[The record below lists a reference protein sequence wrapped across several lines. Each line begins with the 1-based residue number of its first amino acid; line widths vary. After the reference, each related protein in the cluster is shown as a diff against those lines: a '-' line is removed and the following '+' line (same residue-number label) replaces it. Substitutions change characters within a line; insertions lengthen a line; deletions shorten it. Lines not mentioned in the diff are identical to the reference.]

1 MRKLLHLARADFWER
16 TRRYSFLMT
25 LGAAVYLG
33 WATIAGYGGMDVGG
47 YRGVYNSAWIGTM
60 VAMTTTVLVALVGFY
75 IVKNAVDRD
84 RQTRVGEILATT
96 PISRAQYLL
105 GKLIS
110 NFAVLAAI
118 VAVLAVAALV
128 MQLIQGEERHIH
140 LWALLSPFLLVTIP
154 VIAFTGALALFF
166 ETVPGLRGGFGNIA
180 YFFLWGFLLAA
191 PAITKAGWADLV
203 CILPVEASVKAAAKA
218 NFEEY
223 KGGFSIGFGPRR
235 NYQTMRTFEWNG
247 VDWTAERLAQR
258 LGILAAALGLALL
271 PALWFD
277 RFDPA
282 RGRPLEELARRA
294 KRKGPERAATDSGEA
309 APREAPRPAEAHL
322 TPLGDRELEP
332 RFVRVFL
339 AELRLLL
346 KGHRWWWYA
355 GAAGLLI
362 ASATTPLQNAREVVL
377 PLVWLWPVLLWSS
390 LGTRETRHATDQL
403 LFCAPHPLRWQ
414 LPAAWAAGVVLAALT
429 GSVIGLR
436 LLLAG
441 DAAAFAAWTVGALFI
456 PTLALTLGVWSGTS
470 KFFEGFYTVLWYVGP
485 LQHTPTLDFLG
496 TTPAAIEARAPLT
509 FLLLTAVLGGLAFAG
524 RRRQLQL
531 RDSTGGLLARLR
543 RS

>member
-1 MRKLLHLARADFWER
+1 
-16 TRRYSFLMT
+16 
-25 LGAAVYLG
+25 
-33 WATIAGYGGMDVGG
+33 
-47 YRGVYNSAWIGTM
+47 M

-96 PISRAQYLL
+96 PISRAHYLL
-105 GKLIS
+105 GKLLS

-128 MQLIQGEERHIH
+128 MQLAKAEDRHVD
-140 LWALLSPFLLVTIP
+140 LWALLSPFLLVTLP
-154 VIAFTGALALFF
+154 VIAFTGALAVFF

-191 PAITKAGWADLV
+191 PATTKTAWADLV

-223 KGGFSIGFGPRR
+223 KGGFSIGIGPRR
-235 NYQTMRTFEWNG
+235 NYQEMRTFVWNG

-258 LGILAAALGLALL
+258 LGILAAALGLTLL

-282 RGRPLEELARRA
+282 RRRALDGFSRRA
-294 KRKGPERAATDSGEA
+294 KRKSSERDATDSDEAALRA
-309 APREAPRPAEAHL
+309 APRATHVHL
-322 TPLGDRELEP
+322 TPLAEQALKP
-332 RFVRVFL
+332 RFTGVFL

-346 KGHRWWWYA
+346 KGQRWWWYA

-362 ASATTPLQNAREVVL
+362 ASIAAPLQNAREVVL
-377 PLVWLWPVLLWSS
+377 PLVWLWPVLLWSA
-390 LGTRETRHATDQL
+390 LGTREARHATDQL
-403 LFCAPHPLRWQ
+403 LFSAPHPVRWQ
-414 LPAAWAAGVVLAALT
+414 LPASWAAGVVLAGLT

-441 DAAAFAAWTVGALFI
+441 DAAAVAAWTVGALFI
-456 PTLALTLGVWSGTS
+456 PTLALALGVWSGTS

-485 LQHTPTLDFLG
+485 LQHTPGLDFLG
-496 TTPAAIEARAPLT
+496 TTQAAIEAGAPLG
-509 FLLLTAVLGGLAFAG
+509 FLVLTAVLAGLALAG
-524 RRRQLQL
+524 HQRQLL
-531 RDSTGGLLARLR
+531 ARDSNGGLLARLR
-543 RS
+543 